1 MHLKEI
7 LELVVAKKA
16 SDLHITI
23 GEPPIIR
30 IDGELIPTEFPILS
44 SDDTKALIYGILND
58 SQKVRFEEELELDL
72 SLYIPGISRFRVN
85 VHQQK
90 GCVEAAFRT
99 IPMEIPHIDTLGL
112 PEVVRTLARRPTGL
126 VLITGP
132 TGTGKSTT
140 MAAMVDLINRERRC
154 LIISA
159 EDPIEYLH
167 TNKKSIIKQ
176 REVGSDTHSF
186 ASALKH
192 VLRQDPDVLLVGEM
206 RDLET
211 ISTTITAAETGHLVI
226 SSLHTPDA
234 AQTIDRLIDVFPP
247 AQQKQVMVQLAGCL
261 QGVMAQILLPLKSG
275 TGRAVATEVMIGTPG
290 VRNVIREHKTHQIPT
305 LIQTGTQ
312 YGMHSMDHS
321 LKQLVL
327 SGQVRYS
334 DVVGYVKDPDVL
346 VDIPDSLKDDEGEE
360 RSIEVIDE
368 VIDPEKKKRFG
379 ARFKK
384 KG

>member
-1 MHLKEI
+1 
-7 LELVVAKKA
+7 
-16 SDLHITI
+16 
-23 GEPPIIR
+23 
-30 IDGELIPTEFPILS
+30 
-44 SDDTKALIYGILND
+44 
-58 SQKVRFEEELELDL
+58 VRFEEELELDL

-99 IPMEIPHIDTLGL
+99 IPMDIPHIDTLGL
-112 PEVVRTLARRPTGL
+112 PEIAKELARRPTGL
-126 VLITGP
+126 VLVTGP

-167 TNKKSIIKQ
+167 TNKNSIIKQ
-176 REVGSDTHSF
+176 REIGSDTHSF
-186 ASALKH
+186 SAALKH

-261 QGVMAQILLPLKSG
+261 QGVMAQILFPLKSG
-275 TGRAVATEVMIGTPG
+275 MGRAVATEVMIGTPG

-305 LIQTGTQ
+305 LIQTGSQ
-312 YGMHSMDHS
+312 YGMHSMDSS

-327 SGQVRYS
+327 DGKVSYS
-334 DVVGYVKDPDVL
+334 EIVGYIKDPDIL
-346 VDIPDSLKDDEGEE
+346 RDIPDSLKEDEGEE
-360 RSIEVIDE
+360 GVVGDIEE
-368 VIDPEKKKRFG
+368 VSPEKKKGFGRRF
-379 ARFKK
+379 RK
-384 KG
+384 

>member
-7 LELVVAKKA
+7 LELVVSRKA
-16 SDLHITI
+16 SDLHITS

-30 IDGELIPTEFPILS
+30 IDGELVHTDFPRLS
-44 SDDTKALIYGILND
+44 PDDTKTLIYGILND
-58 SQKVRFEEELELDL
+58 SQKVRFEQDLELDI
-72 SLYIPGISRFRVN
+72 SLYIPNISRFRVN
-85 VHQQK
+85 VHMQK
-90 GCVEAAFRT
+90 GAVEAAFRS
-99 IPMEIPHIDTLGL
+99 IPMEVPHIDTLGL
-112 PEVVRTLARRPTGL
+112 PEAAWKLARKPNGL
-126 VLITGP
+126 VLLTGP

-167 TNKKSIIKQ
+167 HNKESVVKQ

-192 VLRQDPDVLLVGEM
+192 ALRQDPDVLLVGEM

-211 ISTTITAAETGHLVI
+211 ISTTMTAAETGHLVI

-247 AQQKQVMVQLAGCL
+247 SQQKQVMVQLAGCL
-261 QGVMAQILLPLKSG
+261 QGVLAQILLPLKDG
-275 TGRAVATEVMIGTPG
+275 KGRAVATEVMIGTPG

-305 LIQTGTQ
+305 QIQTGVQ
-312 YGMHSMDHS
+312 HGMHTMDQS
-321 LKQLVL
+321 LKELVL
-327 SGQVRYS
+327 SGKVRYA
-334 DVVGYVKDPDVL
+334 DALVHVKNADSFK
-346 VDIPDSLKDDEGEE
+346 DIPEE
-360 RSIEVIDE
+360 
-368 VIDPEKKKRFG
+368 
-379 ARFKK
+379 FKEE
-384 KG
+384 

>member
-7 LELVVAKKA
+7 LELVVNKGA

-23 GEPPIIR
+23 DEPPIIR
-30 IDGELIPTEFPILS
+30 VNGELIPTDFPPLS
-44 SDDTKALIYGILND
+44 PDDTKALIYGILND
-58 SQKVRFEEELELDL
+58 SQKIKFEETLELDS

-99 IPMEIPHIDTLGL
+99 IPMKIPRIDTLGL
-112 PEVVRTLARRPTGL
+112 PEAAAVLARKPTGL

-154 LIISA
+154 LIIST

-167 TNKKSIIKQ
+167 TNQNSIIKQ

-261 QGVMAQILLPLKSG
+261 QGVMAQILLPLKDG
-275 TGRAVATEVMIGTPG
+275 TGRAVATEVMIGTAG

-305 LIQTGTQ
+305 LIQTGNQ
-312 YGMHSMDHS
+312 YGMHSMDYS

-327 SGQVRYS
+327 SGKVKYS
-334 DVVGYVKDPDVL
+334 DVIGHVKDPDIMR
-346 VDIPDSLKDDEGEE
+346 DIPNSFIDEEEEGEVLE
-360 RSIEVIDE
+360 TMEVQ
-368 VIDPEKKKRFG
+368 KKRLFG
-379 ARFKK
+379 GRSKNK
-384 KG
+384 V

>member
-7 LELVVAKKA
+7 LELVVSRKA

-23 GEPPIIR
+23 GETPIIR
-30 IDGELIPTEFPILS
+30 IDGELIPTEFPPLS
-44 SDDTKALIYGILND
+44 PDDTKALIYGILND

-112 PEVVRTLARRPTGL
+112 PEVVKKLARKPTGL

-154 LIISA
+154 LIIST

-167 TNKKSIIKQ
+167 TNKKSVIKQ

-186 ASALKH
+186 AAALKH

-247 AQQKQVMVQLAGCL
+247 AQQKQVMVQLSGCL
-261 QGVMAQILLPLKSG
+261 QGVMA
-275 TGRAVATEVMIGTPG
+275 
-290 VRNVIREHKTHQIPT
+290 
-305 LIQTGTQ
+305 
-312 YGMHSMDHS
+312 
-321 LKQLVL
+321 
-327 SGQVRYS
+327 
-334 DVVGYVKDPDVL
+334 
-346 VDIPDSLKDDEGEE
+346 
-360 RSIEVIDE
+360 
-368 VIDPEKKKRFG
+368 RFY
-379 ARFKK
+379 FH
-384 KG
+384 

>member
-1 MHLKEI
+1 
-7 LELVVAKKA
+7 
-16 SDLHITI
+16 
-23 GEPPIIR
+23 
-30 IDGELIPTEFPILS
+30 
-44 SDDTKALIYGILND
+44 
-58 SQKVRFEEELELDL
+58 
-72 SLYIPGISRFRVN
+72 
-85 VHQQK
+85 
-90 GCVEAAFRT
+90 
-99 IPMEIPHIDTLGL
+99 MEIPNIDILGL
-112 PEVVRTLARRPTGL
+112 PDVAKVLARKPTGL
-126 VLITGP
+126 VLLTGP

-167 TNKKSIIKQ
+167 TNKNSIIKQ

-186 ASALKH
+186 ATALKH

-211 ISTTITAAETGHLVI
+211 ISNTITAAETGHLVI

-261 QGVMAQILLPLKSG
+261 QGIMAQILLPDKSG
-275 TGRAVATEVMIGTPG
+275 HGRAVATEVMIGTPG

-312 YGMHSMDHS
+312 YGMHTMDHS

-327 SGQVRYS
+327 SGKVKYS
-334 DVVGYVKDPDVL
+334 DVAGHIKDQDVL
-346 VDIPDSLKDDEGEE
+346 KDIPDSLKEDEGGMEGEE
-360 RSIEVIDE
+360 GVMEAIE
-368 VIDPEKKKRFG
+368 PEKKKMFG
-379 ARFKK
+379 RRDRKR
-384 KG
+384 

>member
-7 LELVVAKKA
+7 LELVVSKNA
-16 SDLHITI
+16 SDLHITT

-30 IDGELIPTEFPILS
+30 IDGDLIHTDFPTLS
-44 SDDTKALIYGILND
+44 ADDTKALIYGVLND
-58 SQKVRFEEELELDL
+58 SQKVRFEKDLELDL

-85 VHQQK
+85 VHMQK

-99 IPMEIPHIDTLGL
+99 IPMVVPHIDTLGL
-112 PEVVRTLARRPTGL
+112 PEVARTLARKPNGL

-167 TNKKSIIKQ
+167 SNKESIIKQ

-186 ASALKH
+186 SAALKH
-192 VLRQDPDVLLVGEM
+192 ALRQDPDVLLVGEM

-211 ISTTITAAETGHLVI
+211 ISTTLTAAETGHLVI

-247 AQQKQVMVQLAGCL
+247 GQQKQVMIQLAGCL
-261 QGVMAQILLPLKSG
+261 QGVMAQVLLPLKDEK
-275 TGRAVATEVMIGTPG
+275 GRAVATEVMIGTAG
-290 VRNVIREHKTHQIPT
+290 VRNVIREHKTHQIST
-305 LIQTGTQ
+305 LIQTGAQ
-312 YGMHSMDHS
+312 YGMHSMDQT
-321 LKQLVL
+321 LKELVL
-327 SGQVRYS
+327 SGKVRYR
-334 DVVGYVKDPDVL
+334 DAVVQVKNPDSFK
-346 VDIPDSLKDDEGEE
+346 DIPDSLREE
-360 RSIEVIDE
+360 
-368 VIDPEKKKRFG
+368 
-379 ARFKK
+379 
-384 KG
+384 

>member
-7 LELVVAKKA
+7 LELVVNKKA
-16 SDLHITI
+16 SDLHITT

-30 IDGELIPTEFPILS
+30 IDGDLIHTDFPTLS
-44 SDDTKALIYGILND
+44 ADGTKSLIYGILND
-58 SQKVRFEEELELDL
+58 SQKVRFEKDLELDI

-85 VHQQK
+85 VHMQK
-90 GCVEAAFRT
+90 GCVEAAFRV
-99 IPMEIPHIDTLGL
+99 IPMEVPHIDTLGL
-112 PEVVRTLARRPTGL
+112 PQAAWTLARKPNGL

-154 LIISA
+154 LIIST

-167 TNKKSIIKQ
+167 VNKESIIKQ

-211 ISTTITAAETGHLVI
+211 ISTTLTAAETGHLVI

-247 AQQKQVMVQLAGCL
+247 GQQKQVMVQLAGCL
-261 QGVMAQILLPLKSG
+261 QGVMAQILLPLKDEK
-275 TGRAVATEVMIGTPG
+275 GRVVATEVMIGTAG

-305 LIQTGTQ
+305 QIQTGAQ
-312 YGMHSMDHS
+312 YGMQSMDQS
-321 LKQLVL
+321 LKELVL
-327 SGQVRYS
+327 SGKVRYA
-334 DVVGYVKDPDVL
+334 DALIYVKNADSFK
-346 VDIPDSLKDDEGEE
+346 DIPDNLMED
-360 RSIEVIDE
+360 
-368 VIDPEKKKRFG
+368 
-379 ARFKK
+379 
-384 KG
+384 

>member
-7 LELVVAKKA
+7 LELVVSKKA
-16 SDLHITI
+16 SDLHITT

-30 IDGELIPTEFPILS
+30 IDGELIRTDFPPLS
-44 SDDTKALIYGILND
+44 ADDTKSLIYGVLND
-58 SQKVRFEEELELDL
+58 SQKVSFEKDLELDL
-72 SLYIPGISRFRVN
+72 SLYLPGLSRFRVN
-85 VHQQK
+85 VHMQK
-90 GCVEAAFRT
+90 GYVEAAFRT

-112 PEVVRTLARRPTGL
+112 PEVVKSLARKPTGL

-140 MAAMVDLINRERRC
+140 MAAMIDLINRERSC
-154 LIISA
+154 LIIGT

-167 TNKKSIIKQ
+167 TNKKSVIKQ

-186 ASALKH
+186 ANALKH
-192 VLRQDPDVLLVGEM
+192 VLRQDPDVLMVGEM

-247 AQQKQVMVQLAGCL
+247 AQQKQIMIQLAGCL
-261 QGVMAQILLPLKSG
+261 QGVMAQILLPMKSG
-275 TGRAVATEVMIGTPG
+275 AGRVVATEVMIGTPG

-305 LIQTGTQ
+305 QIQTGAQ
-312 YGMHSMDHS
+312 YGMHTMDQS
-321 LKQLVL
+321 LKELVL
-327 SGQVRYS
+327 NEKVSYEEAIGH
-334 DVVGYVKDPDVL
+334 VKDMDSFR
-346 VDIPDSLKDDEGEE
+346 DIPEKFKEG
-360 RSIEVIDE
+360 
-368 VIDPEKKKRFG
+368 
-379 ARFKK
+379 
-384 KG
+384 